1 MEKKHYNVVAA
12 VIVDND
18 EVLCMQRGQTK
29 FEYTSYKWE
38 FPGGKIEPGETPV
51 EALHREILE
60 EMAMDVCVDKHL
72 VTVEHE
78 YPDFCI
84 TMVAYLC
91 TSMTGRTFT
100 MNERNAHKW
109 LPYSLLSN
117 LEWAVADVG
126 VVESITTLS
135 TIIST

>member
-18 EVLCMQRGQTK
+18 EVL
-29 FEYTSYKWE
+29 

-109 LPYSLLSN
+109 LPYSQLSN
-117 LEWAVADVG
+117 LECAVADVG
-126 VVESITTLS
+126 VV
-135 TIIST
+135 